1 MKVKIRNIGII
12 RDAELQ
18 LDGITV
24 VTGENDSGKSSIG
37 KALFSLVYGIQSY
50 RNNILDDAKEYIRND
65 FYQLMKTESE
75 ILNEN
80 FEDIYFSNDEE
91 SPFIGTF
98 SYEDVEH
105 ELANIEKKINIS
117 KYAELHEQVKNLR
130 EKMKNVK
137 SADFRAMVRKNTIYR
152 VFFSE
157 FAKKISNVFTKEK
170 GILELVEEDATLL
183 GVDIVDNKI
192 EKIYGKSSLD
202 NEAQELFSEVSLI
215 NTPLIIDSLSA
226 NHVYFRTILN
236 HRMDILMKLRVVSK
250 TFTNIIESAEQDEMK
265 KTIELE
271 LSKVLK
277 RNIIHSR
284 SSLYENNGKKFSF
297 SSLASGMKSYVIIKL
312 LLDNGYLK
320 KNSLLI
326 IDEPEVHLHPAWQL
340 SFAELLVLL
349 NKTLGVKL
357 LLATHSPYF
366 LQAVEVFSQKYNLQ
380 ENTHFYLSKRE
391 AKGTILN
398 NIDNNLDETY
408 KLMAEP
414 IKILQSLQDSMED

>member
-80 FEDIYFSNDEE
+80 FEDIYFSNDGE

-98 SYEDVEH
+98 SCEDVEH

-183 GVDIVDNKI
+183 GVGIVGNEI
-192 EKIYGKSSLD
+192 EKIYGKFSLD

-277 RNIIHSR
+277 RNI
-284 SSLYENNGKKFSF
+284 
-297 SSLASGMKSYVIIKL
+297 
-312 LLDNGYLK
+312 
-320 KNSLLI
+320 
-326 IDEPEVHLHPAWQL
+326 
-340 SFAELLVLL
+340 
-349 NKTLGVKL
+349 T
-357 LLATHSPYF
+357 
-366 LQAVEVFSQKYNLQ
+366 
-380 ENTHFYLSKRE
+380 
-391 AKGTILN
+391 
-398 NIDNNLDETY
+398 
-408 KLMAEP
+408 
-414 IKILQSLQDSMED
+414 